1 MITLRST
8 TVLSRRWEAQG
19 HGIHLFESDNN
30 TINNDGSIETM
41 GHRAFGIYLDESLN
55 NAINNN
61 GSIETEVRGAS
72 GIYLDKSLNNT
83 VNNNG
88 SIETMGDF
96 ASGISLSGSTTN
108 TINNNGSI
116 KTVGKDSYGI
126 SLSAFTTNTVNNN
139 GSIETMGEG
148 AHGILLFASDT
159 NNTINNNG
167 SIKTM
172 GEGAHGIFL
181 FFSDA
186 NTINN
191 DGDIFVTGVDSFAV
205 LDDGNKQNKNNTL
218 NLFSRSRIIGRIDFG
233 DGVDT
238 VNFHFKKAGFSSTL
252 SFENT
257 ESINLHDDNMVNV
270 GGLTGVYSVVDPT
283 GQSVNGAVLGSITK
297 DIHGILTR
305 RTSRMSNTN
314 PSQLASTRVEPG
326 MMSSSQKS
334 QVWASGFGAHRS
346 RDEDGRVLAYDHV
359 YYGGVAGYET
369 ATRQA
374 SIGFMA
380 GYAQS
385 DVRTDLTSINTD
397 SESYFVGA
405 YGQKRFASFNLDA
418 SLLAGY
424 ERYDNDRI
432 VVDNLNK
439 FETAEAAYDSFFL
452 SPSVTLS
459 SEIRVFDKIALRPS
473 VTGIYS
479 VAWYDDYTESGT
491 TRSNLSIDDRF
502 SHALIGKLQ
511 IAAAY
516 VFSNGS
522 EIGIRGGGRYRYTI
536 NDDVDTTLAGTS
548 FRYAAAGDDTYFAA
562 IAGANA
568 RVALMDSINLTANA
582 EYAFDDGIE
591 TTLSGQLVLEFIGS
605 LAESSALNLLALQQ
619 NLWVTWFK

>member
-1 MITLRST
+1 
-8 TVLSRRWEAQG
+8 
-19 HGIHLFESDNN
+19 
-30 TINNDGSIETM
+30 
-41 GHRAFGIYLDESLN
+41 
-55 NAINNN
+55 
-61 GSIETEVRGAS
+61 
-72 GIYLDKSLNNT
+72 
-83 VNNNG
+83 
-88 SIETMGDF
+88 
-96 ASGISLSGSTTN
+96 
-108 TINNNGSI
+108 
-116 KTVGKDSYGI
+116 
-126 SLSAFTTNTVNNN
+126 
-139 GSIETMGEG
+139 
-148 AHGILLFASDT
+148 
-159 NNTINNNG
+159 
-167 SIKTM
+167 
-172 GEGAHGIFL
+172 
-181 FFSDA
+181 
-186 NTINN
+186 
-191 DGDIFVTGVDSFAV
+191 
-205 LDDGNKQNKNNTL
+205 
-218 NLFSRSRIIGRIDFG
+218 
-233 DGVDT
+233 
-238 VNFHFKKAGFSSTL
+238 
-252 SFENT
+252 
-257 ESINLHDDNMVNV
+257 
-270 GGLTGVYSVVDPT
+270 
-283 GQSVNGAVLGSITK
+283 
-297 DIHGILTR
+297 
-305 RTSRMSNTN
+305 
-314 PSQLASTRVEPG
+314 
-326 MMSSSQKS
+326 
-334 QVWASGFGAHRS
+334 
-346 RDEDGRVLAYDHV
+346 
-359 YYGGVAGYET
+359 
-369 ATRQA
+369 
-374 SIGFMA
+374 MA

-536 NDDVDTTLAGTS
+536 NDDVDATLAGTS

-591 TTLSGQLVLEFIGS
+591 TTLSGQLGLEFIGS
-605 LAESSALNLLALQQ
+605 SSRIFGLEFIGSSAESVGDLVQIE
-619 NLWVTWFK
+619 